1 MGADNTGITGN
12 HDRET
17 GSDYVC
23 LQCGPWPP
31 GRADEI
37 ITPHEEIT
45 RRLDHLDGSVH
56 ELMQAA
62 ERIEKHLTAI
72 AADVEAAR
80 PLLEKWQHSKIRK
93 LAEGIGKENVPWQ
106 AGP

>member
-12 HDRET
+12 HDVET
-17 GSDYVC
+17 PRDG
-23 LQCGPWPP
+23 
-31 GRADEI
+31 EI

-93 LAEGIGKENVPWQ
+93 LAEGIGKGQVPWQ
-106 AGP
+106 QA